1 MSRGNLSNQD
11 LTANVLTRTQSSP
24 FVLKE
29 KANLSFITNTT
40 PRTGEYQTV
49 PSRGNNE
56 GETLGCLSGWAASW
70 PKGGWA
76 TKIVRQGLSWP
87 WITRPPLV
95 TPRKSASVSQSV
107 VPHISEML
115 EKKVIE
121 RTSGK
126 VFLSRLFTVPKK
138 GSDRTRLVM
147 DLSSLNKY
155 IKHVPFKMVTV
166 AQVRTTLC
174 RGDWLAS
181 IDLKDAYWHIPIHPR
196 FRKFLAFQVGEVTF
210 QFTRLPFGLSL
221 APRVFTKVTRVV
233 SNRLAEKGFDV
244 PRRLA
249 SVLPFQGA
257 NSSQCKDHSTGFGRN
272 GMAVKLPQIQIESH
286 TNDNLAR
293 YQMVNFRCHHP
304 CARQRCKDTTSS
316 QGMQFLQNT
325 VTPPV
330 RTDVGYHKLCC
341 TRATTRKAEAQEVDT
356 GSEQTLPKVPK
367 GCSTTSS
374 SHPFTPPKT
383 VAPIG
388 DFAEMC
394 PLVKPGAVVA
404 GVHRRIGRGL
414 GIPIESGSPSMW
426 GMDKGATLAFHKL
439 QGTVRSEGVA
449 AQNPDSAGHCGKVR
463 HGQLHSSSLHKKAG
477 NITLRVTPVSVR
489 RYFPTRPASSHLPV
503 SAVCPRHRERLGGC
517 PLALPGN
524 LSRVEPQTTSVRLT
538 GDSIRSSPNRSLCI
552 KENRSARGLPDIL
565 TQDSGWGSR
574 RLRGRLE
581 QVGFHLPF
589 SSTSDHSPLES
600 DPQAEVL
607 PGQGFVHSPLLASST
622 LVQRTCRG
630 LPASSPTRFSLPHR
644 QPCLTSSDITASSRV
659 DFLRKGLQRQF
670 SGEAV
675 EALPS
680 DHLQSGNMSLAGEG
694 SRASWN
700 LMGRI

>member
-1 MSRGNLSNQD
+1 
-11 LTANVLTRTQSSP
+11 
-24 FVLKE
+24 
-29 KANLSFITNTT
+29 
-40 PRTGEYQTV
+40 
-49 PSRGNNE
+49 
-56 GETLGCLSGWAASW
+56 
-70 PKGGWA
+70 
-76 TKIVRQGLSWP
+76 
-87 WITRPPLV
+87 
-95 TPRKSASVSQSV
+95 
-107 VPHISEML
+107 
-115 EKKVIE
+115 
-121 RTSGK
+121 
-126 VFLSRLFTVPKK
+126 
-138 GSDRTRLVM
+138 
-147 DLSSLNKY
+147 
-155 IKHVPFKMVTV
+155 
-166 AQVRTTLC
+166 
-174 RGDWLAS
+174 
-181 IDLKDAYWHIPIHPR
+181 
-196 FRKFLAFQVGEVTF
+196 
-210 QFTRLPFGLSL
+210 
-221 APRVFTKVTRVV
+221 
-233 SNRLAEKGFDV
+233 
-244 PRRLA
+244 
-249 SVLPFQGA
+249 
-257 NSSQCKDHSTGFGRN
+257 
-272 GMAVKLPQIQIESH
+272 MAHKPPQIQKRTH
-286 TNDNLAR
+286 TNVNMVGN
-293 YQMVNFRCHHP
+293 QMVNIRCHPHP

-383 VAPIG
+383 VAPTG

-394 PLVKPGAVVA
+394 PLVKPGSVLA

-463 HGQLHSSSLHKKAG
+463 HGQLHRSSLHKKAG

-675 EALPS
+675 ETMIKA
-680 DHLQSGNMSLAGEG
+680 HVQSGNMSLAGEG